1 MGTRLRR
8 LFAVNFATRLLIGG
22 LVITL
27 GLIGSVS
34 AALLISR
41 AQETNGAA
49 LSNADGRAKLLRSLL
64 QHVTAPQALAAAK
77 NLACAGSVINALSPS
92 SPSSAGGIKNSIVNV
107 PDETPF
113 VFDATGKLIYPA
125 TTGTAPAT
133 GALESVRIARSGQN
147 SQGVEVLNDG
157 TVAYDFAVPV
167 YSGCPHSSPLVLG
180 VAMYSVP
187 LTNQLGNYTNAVGYP
202 TVMMLTGGATTTKLT
217 HVTTGKN
224 SSAAPTVQSVAAPTL
239 LSGQIAKSPDI
250 ADAIYAAGSGDVA
263 TSLAAMG
270 SPQAAVDT
278 KHSHIA
284 AYVGVETPLS
294 DYVIPQ
300 QADERSVL
308 LLAMTAALVVM
319 LAVILFV
326 NRFVR
331 KPVAKLGEG
340 VARIAG
346 GDYTADIP
354 VVSHDELGLLAERVN
369 SMRAQIAS
377 YIRHVDGSV
386 ARLGEVSH
394 ALTTTT
400 AGVTALARAV
410 CSAAEAIAGEGTKAF
425 LFQRNGEA
433 LAARAGDDASM
444 FVDEYTMNTVLE
456 TQEPLKAE
464 DESGIVVTLPMLY
477 QGDVTGALVVRSAS
491 DLTDTD
497 VSALGALCNN
507 AAIAL
512 ENTRLFEQERAT
524 VRKLLEL
531 DAAKSDFLSTAQHEL
546 RTPVLAIMGQLE
558 LVKAAWQ
565 EWDEDLK
572 LGVLTDIEIST
583 RLLGELL
590 ESIIDF
596 SLLSTDAL
604 HLRWETIDV
613 EDTVIGAVDAVSGHF
628 REGIPIPVNVD
639 VESNLTAVG
648 DSGRFRQVVRLLLD
662 NAVKFSPDGAVTIKA
677 TRDTDT
683 EAGCRIEIIDTGIGI
698 DPQALPRIF
707 ERFYQVDNTQ
717 TRAYGGLGMGL
728 ALVDALCKAHGAE
741 VMVESE
747 VGKGTH
753 VTVVWPTTPPEGIAL
768 VQTPKDGFHMSKL

>member
-1 MGTRLRR
+1 MGNRLRR
-8 LFAVNFATRLLIGG
+8 LLAVNFATRLLIGG

-41 AQETNGAA
+41 ANETSGAA

-64 QHVTAPQALAAAK
+64 QQVTAPQALAAAK
-77 NLACAGSVINALSPS
+77 NLACNGAVIGALAPS
-92 SPSSAGGIKNSIVNV
+92 ATPSNSGDINNSIANV
-107 PDETPF
+107 PDEMPF
-113 VFDATGKLIYPA
+113 VFDATGKLIYSG
-125 TTGTAPAT
+125 GTAPVSGT
-133 GALESVRIARSGQN
+133 LESVQIAGGGQT
-147 SQGVEVLNDG
+147 SEGVEILGDG
-157 TVAYDFAVPV
+157 TVSYDFAVPV
-167 YSGCPHSSPLVLG
+167 YDGCPRSSPLVIG
-180 VAMYSVP
+180 VAMYAVP
-187 LTNQLGNYTNAVGYP
+187 LTNQLGNYTSAVGYP
-202 TVMMLTGGATTTKLT
+202 TVMLPAKGMGSTKLT
-217 HVTTGKN
+217 DVTAAKN
-224 SSAAPTVQSVAAPTL
+224 GGNTPTVQSVSTPAS
-239 LSGQIAKSPDI
+239 LSSQLTKSPDI
-250 ADAIYAAGSGDVA
+250 ADAIYATGSGDVA

-270 SPQAAVDT
+270 SPQAAIDT
-278 KHSHIA
+278 KHPHIA

-294 DYVIPQ
+294 AYVIPQ
-300 QADERSVL
+300 QADERSVV
-308 LLAMTAALVVM
+308 LLALTAALVVM

-331 KPVAKLGEG
+331 KPVARLSEG

-354 VVSHDELGLLAERVN
+354 VVSYDELGLLAERVN

-410 CSAAEAIAGEGTKAF
+410 CTAAEAIAGEGTKAF
-425 LFQRNGEA
+425 LFQRDGDA
-433 LAARAGDDASM
+433 LAARTTDDASVV
-444 FVDEYTMNTVLE
+444 VDDYTMRTVLE

-464 DESGIVVTLPMLY
+464 DVSGIVVTLPMLY
-477 QGDVTGALVVRSAS
+477 QGDVTGALMVRSAS

-558 LVKAAWQ
+558 LIKAAWQ
-565 EWDEDLK
+565 QWDEDLK

-604 HLRWETIDV
+604 RLRWETIDV
-613 EDTVIGAVDAVSGHF
+613 AQMVKEAVDAVAGHF
-628 REGIPIPVNVD
+628 REGIPVPVEVD
-639 VESNLTAVG
+639 VENGLTVVG

-662 NAVKFSPDGAVTIKA
+662 NAVKFSPQGTVKIQA
-677 TRDTDT
+677 TRDAIAD
-683 EAGCRIEIIDTGIGI
+683 AGCRIEVIDTGIGI
-698 DPQALPRIF
+698 ESDALPRVF

-717 TRAYGGLGMGL
+717 TRAFGGLGMGL

-741 VMVESE
+741 VSVESR
-747 VGKGTH
+747 VGEGTH
-753 VTVVWPTTPPEGIAL
+753 FNIVWPAEPPEGVEL
-768 VQTPKDGFHMSKL
+768 VQRPKDGFHMSKL

>member
-1 MGTRLRR
+1 M
-8 LFAVNFATRLLIGG
+8 AVNFATRLLIGG

-41 AQETNGAA
+41 AQETDGAA

-64 QHVTAPQALAAAK
+64 QQVTAPQALAAAK
-77 NLACAGSVINALSPS
+77 NLACDGTVINALT
-92 SPSSAGGIKNSIVNV
+92 PSSAPSTASEINNSIVKV

-113 VFDATGKLIYPA
+113 VFDTNGKLIYSGGSA
-125 TTGTAPAT
+125 AVSGT
-133 GALESVRIARSGQN
+133 LESVQIAGSGQD
-147 SQGVEVLNDG
+147 SYGVEILGDG
-157 TVAYDFAVPV
+157 TVAYDVAAPV
-167 YSGCPHSSPLVLG
+167 YDGCPRSSPLVLG

-187 LTNQLGNYTNAVGYP
+187 LATQLGNYINAVGYP
-202 TVMMLTGGATTTKLT
+202 TVMMTTGGRGTAKLT
-217 HVTTGKN
+217 RVAAGKK
-224 SSAAPTVQSVAAPTL
+224 STDPPAITSAAAPATL
-239 LSGQIAKSPDI
+239 SQQIAKSTDV
-250 ADAIYAAGSGDVA
+250 ADAIYATGSGEVA

-278 KHSHIA
+278 KHSHVA

-294 DYVIPQ
+294 AYVIPQ

-308 LLAMTAALVVM
+308 LLALTAALIVM

-331 KPVAKLGEG
+331 KPVARLSEG
-340 VARIAG
+340 VSRIAG

-354 VVSHDELGLLAERVN
+354 VVSHDELGLLADRVN
-369 SMRAQIAS
+369 SMRAQISS

-410 CSAAEAIAGEGTKAF
+410 CSAAEAIAGDETKAF
-425 LFQRNGEA
+425 LFQRDGDA
-433 LAARAGDDASM
+433 LAARASDDASVT
-444 FVDEYTMNTVLE
+444 VDEYTMRTVLE
-456 TQEPLKAE
+456 TREPLKAE

-524 VRKLLEL
+524 VRKLRDL

-558 LVKAAWQ
+558 LIKAAWGQ
-565 EWDEDLK
+565 WDEGLK

-604 HLRWETIDV
+604 RLRWETIDV
-613 EDTVIGAVDAVSGHF
+613 GEMMKEAVDAVAGHF
-628 REGIPIPVNVD
+628 RDGIPVPVE
-639 VESNLTAVG
+639 VETGSGVTAVG
-648 DSGRFRQVVRLLLD
+648 DSGRFRQIIRLLLD

-677 TRDTDT
+677 SRDQG
-683 EAGCRIEIIDTGIGI
+683 EPGGCRIEVIDTGVGI
-698 DPQALPRIF
+698 EPEAVPRIF

-717 TRAYGGLGMGL
+717 TRTFGGLGMGL

-741 VMVESE
+741 VTVVSE
-747 VGKGTH
+747 PGKGTH
-753 VTVVWPTTPPEGIAL
+753 FTIVWPSTPPSGVTL
-768 VQTPKDGFHMSKL
+768 VELPKDGFHMSKL